1 MPQFQAII
9 TTHVPHK
16 KGDADFELPYKRLVQ
31 TEAKDENAA
40 LDEFH
45 ILADAEQRARRAKT
59 KLAVTC
65 RFEVLK
71 QAAPDAK

>member
-9 TTHVPHK
+9 TTHAPTK
-16 KGDADFELPYKRLVQ
+16 RAESCGPDFEVTHSRVIACEAQ
-31 TEAKDENAA
+31 NEDEARTE
-40 LDEFH
+40 FS
-45 ILADAEQRARRAKT
+45 IQADAEQRARRAKT

-71 QAAPDAK
+71 QAAE